1 MNSSLGCLLVTGASG
16 FLGSEVVSLAR
27 AAGWRVRTLVRN
39 SQTQMECAD
48 TFRGD
53 ISDPSVLQKACE
65 GVSAVVHAAGLAH
78 VFGRRAKDWTN
89 FNAIN
94 ETGTANLVDAAVN
107 AGVSQIVLASSVAV
121 YGMHTNEKCD
131 EKTPCTPQGPYATS
145 KWRGEIKAAESIA
158 NWPGSLRILRLATI
172 YGEGDRGNVARLI
185 HAIKRGRFIWPGP
198 SLNQKS
204 LIYKTDA
211 ARSCLRAL
219 QRPVSGCEIFNVSAQ
234 PVSMREIVTSICE
247 ALGRP
252 APRLQ
257 VPSTLLR
264 TAEAILGGPHHVGA
278 WSQQLQKLIRDDV
291 YDASKFEAAFDF
303 HPAMSLSEGLRRQV
317 NSIQSHTM

>member
-1 MNSSLGCLLVTGASG
+1 
-16 FLGSEVVSLAR
+16 
-27 AAGWRVRTLVRN
+27 VRTLVRN
-39 SQTQMECAD
+39 SQTQIKCAD
-48 TFRGD
+48 TFIGD
-53 ISDPSVLQKACE
+53 ISDPNVLQKACE

-78 VFGRRAKDWTN
+78 VFGRRAKDWSN

-107 AGVSQIVLASSVAV
+107 AGVSQIILASSVAV
-121 YGMHTNEKCD
+121 YGIHTSEKCD
-131 EKTPCTPQGPYATS
+131 EKTPCNPQGPYATS
-145 KWRGEIKAAESIA
+145 KWRGEIKAAESAA

-198 SLNQKS
+198 CLNQKS

-211 ARSCLRAL
+211 ARSFLRAL

-234 PVSMREIVTSICE
+234 PVSMREIVISICE
-247 ALGRP
+247 ALERP
-252 APRLQ
+252 APRLR

-264 TAEAILGGPHHVGA
+264 TAAAILGGPNHIGA
-278 WSQQLQKLIRDDV
+278 WSQQLQKLTRDDV

-303 HPAMSLSEGLRRQV
+303 HPDVSLSEGLSRQV
-317 NSIQSHTM
+317 NSIQSHRIQ